1 MKTPLIEFCKVTKRF
16 GDQTVLDNVDMSL
29 YEGEVSTIIGK
40 SGVGKSVL
48 LKHIIGLLQPD
59 AGEILLHGQ
68 PINTMS
74 KTDRKATFGRIS
86 YMFQN
91 NALFDSLTVYENIA
105 MPLRYTTRLSR
116 SDIDTRVLE
125 RIRQTELVEVTHK
138 YPAELSGGMQK
149 RVALARA
156 LVTNPEIVLFDEPTT
171 GQDPI
176 RRNAIL
182 SMIAQYQHELG
193 FTAVLISHDLP
204 DVFFISNRII
214 ALYDGAIVF
223 QGTPEDFDDFEH
235 PFRYEFIRSLETL
248 QEELT
253 GLYTRRH
260 FKTRY
265 QTELNDNPKF
275 DDFAMLIITIDNLSD
290 LQGEL
295 GYSGVQVFIQAI
307 GTFISKHF
315 SEVGG
320 FSTRY
325 SFNQYTTML
334 PYADMDEARSL
345 AQNFAADFTRNGIP
359 QMQKFVSTEM
369 ACKDAVS
376 VTMRAGVA
384 QGKRHVEID
393 TIIAKAE
400 SNQETLLEFNARCKG
415 IET

>member
-1 MKTPLIEFCKVTKRF
+1 MTT
-16 GDQTVLDNVDMSL
+16 S
-29 YEGEVSTIIGK
+29 
-40 SGVGKSVL
+40 
-48 LKHIIGLLQPD
+48 
-59 AGEILLHGQ
+59 
-68 PINTMS
+68 NT
-74 KTDRKATFGRIS
+74 
-86 YMFQN
+86 
-91 NALFDSLTVYENIA
+91 
-105 MPLRYTTRLSR
+105 
-116 SDIDTRVLE
+116 
-125 RIRQTELVEVTHK
+125 
-138 YPAELSGGMQK
+138 
-149 RVALARA
+149 
-156 LVTNPEIVLFDEPTT
+156 
-171 GQDPI
+171 
-176 RRNAIL
+176 
-182 SMIAQYQHELG
+182 
-193 FTAVLISHDLP
+193 
-204 DVFFISNRII
+204 
-214 ALYDGAIVF
+214 
-223 QGTPEDFDDFEH
+223 